1 MSAAVAEFGENAISV
16 SQVEAAALPEL
27 NRVPEGQSEN
37 GPSPA
42 HGRSQRLR
50 THDTW
55 RAMAACS
62 SVTELRCEVAQA
74 FLVEHAGS
82 AALNGGVQLCDE
94 LRCEVAQA
102 FLVEH
107 AGSAALMILAQPVE
121 THRGVVPTPELEM
134 AAPTCKSCFASP
146 DRFRTTDKT

>member
-82 AALNGGVQLCDE
+82 AAL
-94 LRCEVAQA
+94 
-102 FLVEH
+102 
-107 AGSAALMILAQPVE
+107 MILAQPVE